1 MNSLDK
7 QTVEDCFNA
16 VVADAGACPD
26 IIINNAGITRD
37 TLFMRMKDQDWSDV
51 LQCNL
56 FACVQMC
63 KLAIGPMMKKRAG
76 RIINI
81 SSIVGQDGNAGQC
94 NYAAAKAGL
103 IGFSKSLAKEV
114 GSRGIT
120 VNCIAPG
127 FVATD
132 MTAALNEEQLK
143 AWTNSIPLKRAA
155 SVDDIAGAAVFLASD
170 LAAYITGSTIDVN
183 GGLHCN

>member
-1 MNSLDK
+1 
-7 QTVEDCFNA
+7 
-16 VVADAGACPD
+16 
-26 IIINNAGITRD
+26 
-37 TLFMRMKDQDWSDV
+37 
-51 LQCNL
+51 
-56 FACVQMC
+56 
-63 KLAIGPMMKKRAG
+63 MMKKRAG

-81 SSIVGQDGNAGQC
+81 SSIVGQDGNAGQT

-120 VNCIAPG
+120 VNCVAPG

-143 AWTNSIPLKRAA
+143 AWTNTIPLKRAA
-155 SVDDIAGAAVFLASD
+155 TPEDIANSVVFLASD
-170 LAAYITGSTIDVN
+170 MASYITGSTIDVN